1 MQHFTLPSGWHVVLL
16 VILVKMLSNLR
27 GRTLHE
33 DPLVYE
39 SSPSLWR
46 RHLPG
51 TAHGG
56 GSLQHTDLS
65 RELVRVVRLV
75 RV

>member
-27 GRTLHE
+27 WWTLHE
-33 DPLVYE
+33 NPLVYE

-46 RHLPG
+46 GHLPR
-51 TAHGG
+51 TAHRGG
-56 GSLQHTDLS
+56 TLQHTDLS
-65 RELVRVVRLV
+65 RKLVIVVRLV
-75 RV
+75 CV